1 MLDKARKGIRYHAS
15 SIQYQTTDNQQQ
27 AISNKQRVT
36 MIMKNNT
43 QKESAKIVAVSV
55 SLKKGVKKTNIRSGI
70 LVQNHGL
77 ENDAH
82 AGDWHRQVSLLAME
96 SIDKIRA
103 KGLEVGPGDFAE
115 NITTEGIRLW
125 ELPVG
130 TRMKLG
136 GDALVEVTQIGKE
149 CHDRCAIFHQVGD
162 CVMPREGIFV
172 RIIAEGEIKPGD
184 FITYETSC

>member
-1 MLDKARKGIRYHAS
+1 MTHHK
-15 SIQYQTTDNQQQ
+15 QTSDG
-27 AISNKQRVT
+27 R
-36 MIMKNNT
+36 
-43 QKESAKIVAVSV
+43 IVAVSV
-55 SLKKGVKKTNIRSGI
+55 SLKKGVKKTNILSGSLI
-70 LVQNHGL
+70 ENYGL

-82 AGDWHRQVSLLAME
+82 AGDWHRQVSLLAIE
-96 SIDKIRA
+96 SIAKIRE
-103 KGLEVGPGDFAE
+103 KGLDVSPGDFAE

-136 GDALVEVTQIGKE
+136 EEALVEVTQIGKE

-172 RIIAEGEIKPGD
+172 KVLKGGTVGPSDGIHI
-184 FITYETSC
+184 FNNNS

>member
-36 MIMKNNT
+36 MMMKNNT

-172 RIIAEGEIKPGD
+172 RVIAEGQVKPND
-184 FITYETSC
+184 VIRVL

>member
-36 MIMKNNT
+36 MMMKNNT